1 MDNMAN
7 SSGDTIPSATPSV
20 RFRELS
26 EKISGGLRVILRN
39 RLATVGLVLIA
50 LVVLAALG
58 ADLIITHDPYRMDMI
73 DRLSPPSM
81 QHLFGTDVFGRD
93 IFTRVVLGTR
103 IAMQVAVGAVLL
115 AIVIGVP
122 LGAFSGFWGG
132 RVDTL
137 IMRFIDA
144 VLAFPGRLL
153 AIALVAALGANFLTL
168 WLAIGITSIPGYA
181 RVVRGV
187 VLSQKQKEYVEAA
200 RMTGE
205 SELRILF
212 FQILPNCIGPLLVLI
227 TLDCAHAITTESS
240 LSFLGLGFAPPSPSW
255 GLMLNEA
262 RGYMELGPHVAL
274 IPGLAIS
281 MTILGFNL
289 LGDGLRDVFDPRQYD
304 K

>member
-1 MDNMAN
+1 MVNTTGNIIDSHT
-7 SSGDTIPSATPSV
+7 SSGT
-20 RFRELS
+20 FREFA
-26 EKISGGLRVILRN
+26 EKVAGSLGVILRN
-39 RLATVGLVLIA
+39 RLAAVGLLLIT
-50 LVVLAALG
+50 LVAFTALG
-58 ADLIITHDPYRMDMI
+58 ADLIITQDPYEMNI
-73 DRLSPPSM
+73 IERLSGPSA

-103 IAMQVAVGAVLL
+103 IAMQVAMGAVLL
-115 AIVIGVP
+115 AVIIGVP
-122 LGAFSGFWGG
+122 LGAFSGYMGG

-153 AIALVAALGANFLTL
+153 AIALVAAMGANFLTL

-187 VLSQKQKEYVEAA
+187 VLSQKEKEYVEAA

-212 FQILPNCIGPLLVLI
+212 FQIIPNCIGPILVLI

-281 MTILGFNL
+281 LTILGFNL

>member
-1 MDNMAN
+1 MGNMADTTGHIIDSPN
-7 SSGDTIPSATPSV
+7 SSGT
-20 RFRELS
+20 FRELS
-26 EKISGGLRVILRN
+26 EKIAGSLGVIQRN
-39 RLATVGLVLIA
+39 RLATVGLLLIT
-50 LVVLAALG
+50 LVVFTALG
-58 ADLIITHDPYRMDMI
+58 ADLIITQDPYEMNI
-73 DRLSPPSM
+73 IERLSGPST

-103 IAMQVAVGAVLL
+103 IAMQVAMGAVLL
-115 AIVIGVP
+115 AVIIGVP
-122 LGAFSGFWGG
+122 LGAFSGYMGG

-153 AIALVAALGANFLTL
+153 AIAMVAAMGANFLTL

-187 VLSQKQKEYVEAA
+187 VLSQKEKEYVEAA

-205 SELRILF
+205 SEFRILF
-212 FQILPNCIGPLLVLI
+212 FQIIPNCIGPILVLI

-281 MTILGFNL
+281 LTILGFNL